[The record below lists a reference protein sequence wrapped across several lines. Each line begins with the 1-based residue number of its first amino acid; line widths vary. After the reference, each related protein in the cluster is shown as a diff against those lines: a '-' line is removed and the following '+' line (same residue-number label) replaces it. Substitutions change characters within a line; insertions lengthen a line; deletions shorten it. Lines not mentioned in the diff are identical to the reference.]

1 MFRYFCSCSDICKYP
16 GSVVLVSPGRVVVVL
31 TLQLGTAG
39 PGPDTVIVMKSDPIC
54 NKTPHKQTTLT
65 LHYLAAPA
73 PDLLTR
79 ADLSW
84 LELVRVVGGWR
95 YLECPLV
102 LAELV
107 PAEPLPAEPDL
118 HGRPLVLH
126 QLAGLGQGVQHVLAC
141 WLMVSAGIWYLAWLV
156 VAGGWYLR
164 SEVIF
169 KKSSNLYCRLN
180 LGRVLM
186 VGTKVSK
193 GFFV

>member
-79 ADLSW
+79 ADLS
-84 LELVRVVGGWR
+84 
-95 YLECPLV
+95 
-102 LAELV
+102 
-107 PAEPLPAEPDL
+107 
-118 HGRPLVLH
+118 
-126 QLAGLGQGVQHVLAC
+126 
-141 WLMVSAGIWYLAWLV
+141 
-156 VAGGWYLR
+156 
-164 SEVIF
+164 
-169 KKSSNLYCRLN
+169 
-180 LGRVLM
+180 
-186 VGTKVSK
+186 
-193 GFFV
+193 